1 MIKPRDGLSKQQ
13 ISVLKGIGDGLCT
26 KELSDK
32 LKKSEKAVEYHR
44 MRLMQIFPKL
54 DNQVKLARLAI
65 AFGISSL
72 CFVCMAAAA
81 QPFLVVSNPAPV
93 VQLAWNPST
102 STGVSFY
109 NLYWGTSSGQY
120 TNVVNVG
127 NVTNVTVTL
136 PTRGVMFVYAVTA
149 VDSHG
154 LQSPFSNEVNYTA
167 PNPPSPPQ
175 QKPLTVITVMKAPTP
190 TGVFVDSGMNW
201 SESPDQPQT
210 YYKLKIDK
218 GIMLSAAAPPMP
230 TK

>member
-1 MIKPRDGLSKQQ
+1 MTGLTKKQMT
-13 ISVLKGIGDGLCT
+13 VLKLIGDGLCT
-26 KELSDK
+26 KEIAYKMNVSHK
-32 LKKSEKAVEYHR
+32 TVEGAR
-44 MRLMQIFPKL
+44 ARLVSIFPKL
-54 DNQVKLARLAI
+54 NSQVKLARLAI
-65 AFGISSL
+65 AFGLSTL
-72 CFVCMAAAA
+72 CLFCMATVSAA
-81 QPFLVVSNPAPV
+81 QPFLVVSNPAPQ

-102 STGVSFY
+102 STGISFY

-190 TGVFVDSGMNW
+190 TGVFIDSGMNW

-210 YYKLKIDK
+210 YYKLKIDR
-218 GIMLSAAAPPMP
+218 GVMLSLATPPSP
-230 TK
+230 K